1 MFPKKESESIVLVPV
16 CGTIMMI
23 IDPVVQDFGK
33 PIHTTLQS
41 FQVAAESDILIHVIQ
56 PYLSY
61 KTKR

>member
-1 MFPKKESESIVLVPV
+1 MFPKKESESMVLVPV
-16 CGTIMMI
+16 RGMMI